1 MMMVMTIEPATAS
14 RFAAGAN
21 FCSSAT
27 LSHYHG
33 AANLE
38 ERSRVS
44 GTTRR
49 QLRTASFDLPWKN
62 SQRSRAGSVLKS
74 TIRASQ
80 GQLASGSDPSE
91 QNDKVQY
98 HPFEEI
104 VDSASKGSG
113 DVRLTAEETCRTIVE
128 VNSKANVMLTNLVNE
143 EIHENI
149 MWPDMPYVTDE
160 YGNVYFQVKNDE
172 DILKTLT
179 SKNNYVQAIIGF
191 DTEDMISEME
201 LLNNSGIDFEG
212 IDDED
217 SDAEEEDDDDDY
229 DEEIVAVLEDDD
241 DVDGDDDSDDEDWE
255 DEDSSHP
262 MYFAKRLTQIASD
275 DPVDWMK
282 QPPTGLAIQGILR
295 PAFDEEHTDIQR
307 HMSGNKF
314 CNDKEDQV
322 GKEKAESKRND
333 LAAINGQESE
343 PAPSEDVPGRAEK
356 DGTGPA
362 TGTSFYKLE
371 PIKIQLISADG
382 HQVCSYVHIMQIMSP
397 STSVEP
403 DDFRNAKPDVIAHSS
418 AKIIS
423 RLKDGGEKVTEAL
436 ISLCWRCKGI
446 QVEEATLIGVD
457 SLGFDLRVCSGTQ
470 VQTLRFAFN
479 SRATSEYSAER
490 QLNDLLYP
498 RITQRPL
505 KHKRD
510 SAK

>member
-1 MMMVMTIEPATAS
+1 
-14 RFAAGAN
+14 
-21 FCSSAT
+21 
-27 LSHYHG
+27 
-33 AANLE
+33 
-38 ERSRVS
+38 
-44 GTTRR
+44 
-49 QLRTASFDLPWKN
+49 KN

-98 HPFEEI
+98 HPFEE
-104 VDSASKGSG
+104 SSG

-307 HMSGNKF
+307 HMS
-314 CNDKEDQV
+314 
-322 GKEKAESKRND
+322 A
-333 LAAINGQESE
+333 
-343 PAPSEDVPGRAEK
+343 SEDVPGRAEK

-382 HQVCSYVHIMQIMSP
+382 HQYVSSCDFWVQ
-397 STSVEP
+397 TSVEP

>member
-382 HQVCSYVHIMQIMSP
+382 HQ
-397 STSVEP
+397 TSVEP

-479 SRATSEYSAER
+479 SRVTNYTKNQSQRLLSTKS
-490 QLNDLLYP
+490 LPIPNDPLTHFLP
-498 RITQRPL
+498 ITCRPL
-505 KHKRD
+505 QNTAQRD
-510 SAK
+510 N

>member
-1 MMMVMTIEPATAS
+1 MLVMMIEPATAT

-21 FCSSAT
+21 FCSAAT
-27 LSHYHG
+27 LSHYRG

-38 ERSRVS
+38 EHSRAS
-44 GTTRR
+44 GITRR
-49 QLRTASFDLPWKN
+49 QLRTASFDLPWKK
-62 SQRSRAGSVLKS
+62 SQRSRAGSVPKS

-80 GQLASGSDPSE
+80 GQLASGSDSSE

-98 HPFEEI
+98 HPFEGI
-104 VDSASKGSG
+104 ADSASKGSG
-113 DVRLTAEETCRTIVE
+113 DARLTAEETCRTIVE
-128 VNSKANVMLTNLVNE
+128 VNSRATVMLTNLFNE

-149 MWPDMPYVTDE
+149 VWSDMPYVTDE

-179 SKNNYVQAIIGF
+179 SENNYVQAIIGF
-191 DTEDMISEME
+191 DADDMISEME
-201 LLNNSGIDFEG
+201 LLNNSDIDFEG

-217 SDAEEEDDDDDY
+217 SDGEEDDDDDDY
-229 DEEIVAVLEDDD
+229 DEEIVAVLEDEGDEDSDD
-241 DVDGDDDSDDEDWE
+241 DGDDEDWE
-255 DEDSSHP
+255 DGDSSHP

-282 QPPTGLAIQGILR
+282 QPPTGLAIQGLLR
-295 PAFDEEHTDIQR
+295 PAFDEEHTDIRR
-307 HMSGNKF
+307 HMSDNKLRH
-314 CNDKEDQV
+314 EDQA
-322 GKEKAESKRND
+322 GKEKAESKTDD
-333 LAAINGQESE
+333 LGAINGQETK
-343 PAPSEDVPGRAEK
+343 PASSEDVSVRAEK
-356 DGTGPA
+356 DVAAPA

-382 HQVCSYVHIMQIMSP
+382 HQ
-397 STSVEP
+397 TSVEP
-403 DDFRNAKPDVIAHSS
+403 EDFRNAKPDAIAHSA

-423 RLKDGGEKVTEAL
+423 RLKDGGEEVTEAL

-446 QVEEATLIGVD
+446 QVEEATVTGMD

-470 VQTLRFAFN
+470 VQTLRFGFN

-498 RITQRPL
+498 RTIQMPL
-505 KHKRD
+505 KQKEPQQNEHQ
-510 SAK
+510 

>member
-1 MMMVMTIEPATAS
+1 
-14 RFAAGAN
+14 
-21 FCSSAT
+21 
-27 LSHYHG
+27 
-33 AANLE
+33 
-38 ERSRVS
+38 
-44 GTTRR
+44 
-49 QLRTASFDLPWKN
+49 
-62 SQRSRAGSVLKS
+62 
-74 TIRASQ
+74 
-80 GQLASGSDPSE
+80 
-91 QNDKVQY
+91 
-98 HPFEEI
+98 
-104 VDSASKGSG
+104 
-113 DVRLTAEETCRTIVE
+113 
-128 VNSKANVMLTNLVNE
+128 
-143 EIHENI
+143 
-149 MWPDMPYVTDE
+149 
-160 YGNVYFQVKNDE
+160 
-172 DILKTLT
+172 
-179 SKNNYVQAIIGF
+179 
-191 DTEDMISEME
+191 
-201 LLNNSGIDFEG
+201 
-212 IDDED
+212 
-217 SDAEEEDDDDDY
+217 
-229 DEEIVAVLEDDD
+229 
-241 DVDGDDDSDDEDWE
+241 
-255 DEDSSHP
+255 

-282 QPPTGLAIQGILR
+282 QPPTCLAIQGLLR

-314 CNDKEDQV
+314 CNYEEDQV

-333 LAAINGQESE
+333 LGAINGQESE

-356 DGTGPA
+356 DVTGPA

-382 HQVCSYVHIMQIMSP
+382 HQ
-397 STSVEP
+397 TSVAP

-479 SRATSEYSAER
+479 SRATSEYSSER

-505 KHKRD
+505 KQKVTQQNEHQ
-510 SAK
+510 

>member
-179 SKNNYVQAIIGF
+179 SKNNYV
-191 DTEDMISEME
+191 
-201 LLNNSGIDFEG
+201 
-212 IDDED
+212 
-217 SDAEEEDDDDDY
+217 
-229 DEEIVAVLEDDD
+229 EIVAVLEDDD

-307 HMSGNKF
+307 HMS
-314 CNDKEDQV
+314 
-322 GKEKAESKRND
+322 A
-333 LAAINGQESE
+333 
-343 PAPSEDVPGRAEK
+343 SEDVPGRAEK

-382 HQVCSYVHIMQIMSP
+382 HQYVSSCDFWVQ
-397 STSVEP
+397 TSVEP

>member
-333 LAAINGQESE
+333 LAAINGQE
-343 PAPSEDVPGRAEK
+343 AEK

-382 HQVCSYVHIMQIMSP
+382 HQ
-397 STSVEP
+397 TSVEP

>member
-1 MMMVMTIEPATAS
+1 MLVMMIEPATAS

-21 FCSSAT
+21 FCSAAT
-27 LSHYHG
+27 LSHYRG

-38 ERSRVS
+38 EHSRAS

-49 QLRTASFDLPWKN
+49 QLRTASFDLPWKK
-62 SQRSRAGSVLKS
+62 SQRSRAGSVPKS

-80 GQLASGSDPSE
+80 GQLASGSDSSE

-98 HPFEEI
+98 HPFEGI
-104 VDSASKGSG
+104 ADSASKGSG
-113 DVRLTAEETCRTIVE
+113 DARLTAEETCRTIVE
-128 VNSKANVMLTNLVNE
+128 VNSRATVMLTNLFNE

-149 MWPDMPYVTDE
+149 VWSDMPYVTDE

-179 SKNNYVQAIIGF
+179 SENNYVQAIIGF
-191 DTEDMISEME
+191 DADDMISEME
-201 LLNNSGIDFEG
+201 LLNNSDIDFEG

-217 SDAEEEDDDDDY
+217 SDGEEDDDDDY
-229 DEEIVAVLEDDD
+229 DEEIVAVLEDDGD
-241 DVDGDDDSDDEDWE
+241 EDSDDDGDDEDWE
-255 DEDSSHP
+255 DGDSSHP

-282 QPPTGLAIQGILR
+282 QPPTGLAIQGLLR
-295 PAFDEEHTDIQR
+295 PAFDEEHTDIRR
-307 HMSGNKF
+307 HMSDNKLRH
-314 CNDKEDQV
+314 EDQA
-322 GKEKAESKRND
+322 GKEKAESKKDD
-333 LAAINGQESE
+333 LGAINGQETK
-343 PAPSEDVPGRAEK
+343 PASSEDVSVRAEK
-356 DGTGPA
+356 DVAAPA

-382 HQVCSYVHIMQIMSP
+382 HQVGSYVHIMQIMSP

-403 DDFRNAKPDVIAHSS
+403 EDFRNAKPDAIAHSA

-423 RLKDGGEKVTEAL
+423 RLKDGGEEVTEAL

-446 QVEEATLIGVD
+446 QVEEATVTGMD

-470 VQTLRFAFN
+470 VQTLRFGFN

-498 RITQRPL
+498 RTIQMPL
-505 KHKRD
+505 KQKEPQQNEHQ
-510 SAK
+510 

>member
-229 DEEIVAVLEDDD
+229 DE
-241 DVDGDDDSDDEDWE
+241 
-255 DEDSSHP
+255 
-262 MYFAKRLTQIASD
+262 IASD

-382 HQVCSYVHIMQIMSP
+382 HQ
-397 STSVEP
+397 TSVEP